1 MKELSVFDIIGPC
14 MIGPSSSHTA
24 GALKIALLAGKM
36 VKGHIKKATFE
47 LYGSFARTY
56 EGHGTDRAL
65 VAGILGF
72 NTEDERIRDSF
83 QHAKDRKIDFEFI
96 INDKVKMPHP
106 NTVDIRLEDNIGKI
120 ITIRGESIGGGA
132 ASISQINGIDVSFSG
147 EYSTIVIEHK
157 DEKGVLA
164 YITKCFSDFDINIA
178 FSKLF
183 REEKGKK
190 AYTIIE
196 TDELIQED
204 IVAEIESYGSILNAT
219 LIEI

>member
-24 GALKIALLAGKM
+24 GALKISLLAGKM
-36 VKGHIKKATFE
+36 VKGNIKKAVFE

-56 EGHGTDRAL
+56 KGHGTDRAL
-65 VAGILGF
+65 VAGVLGYK
-72 NTEDERIRDSF
+72 TDDVRIKDSF
-83 QHAKDRKIDFEFI
+83 QFAEEQGIQFEFI
-96 INDKVKMPHP
+96 VNGKVKMPHP
-106 NTVDIRLEDNIGKI
+106 NTVDIRLEDHNGKKVAV
-120 ITIRGESIGGGA
+120 RGESIGGGA
-132 ASISQINGIDVSFSG
+132 AKITRINGVDVSFSG
-147 EYSTIVIEHK
+147 EYSTIVIEQK

-183 REEKGKK
+183 REAKGEK

-196 TDELIQED
+196 TDEKIPEDVVYVIEDFHSIQ
-204 IVAEIESYGSILNAT
+204 SAT